1 MRVRRVGILGG
12 LWYFPI
18 GLAGYPY
25 APRRGGS
32 RLSSAQT
39 PFLTLSAAAARYPL
53 AAAADCSADTPART
67 AVEPATRGKSTF
79 AAPLIHH
86 ILLTFLFA

>member
-39 PFLTLSAAAARYPL
+39 PFFTLPAAAARYPL
-53 AAAADCSADTPART
+53 AAAADCYKDVSART
-67 AVEPATRGKSTF
+67 
-79 AAPLIHH
+79 
-86 ILLTFLFA
+86 

>member
-12 LWYFPI
+12 SLYFPI

-39 PFLTLSAAAARYPL
+39 PFFTLPAAAARCTL
-53 AAAADCSADTPART
+53 AAAAAIDVSARSSP
-67 AVEPATRGKSTF
+67 EPAIRGKSF
-79 AAPLIHH
+79 LAAPLFHH
-86 ILLTFLFA
+86 ILHSHLFA

>member
-12 LWYFPI
+12 SWYFPI

-39 PFLTLSAAAARYPL
+39 PFFTPSAAAACYRL
-53 AAAADCSADTPART
+53 AAAAYLSKDVSAQT
-67 AVEPATRGKSTF
+67 
-79 AAPLIHH
+79 
-86 ILLTFLFA
+86 